1 MAVLRMAVMRPE
13 ILRHLSKKPSAL
25 LKYRQTGRLPRH
37 QVPESPLITF
47 LERMPVRE
55 LRKLQWVKLSPK
67 IGYSTGMR
75 FNSAAQMLR
84 YLKPQSVMIGGG
96 TWPAESHRIKSFN
109 RPVTPELFLAEALL
123 V

>member
-1 MAVLRMAVMRPE
+1 MRPE

-37 QVPESPLITF
+37 QVPESPLISF
-47 LERMPVRE
+47 LESMPMRE
-55 LRKLQWVKLSPK
+55 LRKLQWLRLSPK
-67 IGYSTGMR
+67 LGYSAGMR

-84 YLKPQSVMIGGG
+84 YLKPQNVIIGGG
-96 TWPAESHRIKSFN
+96 TWPAESHRIRSFT
-109 RPVTPELFLAEALL
+109 RPITPELFLAEALL